1 MKCAYYAPTRV
12 GAIILVAAL
21 LSGCGAVVLG
31 GLQGAAMGASIHAG
45 KTDNQA
51 PNKKL
56 QIIWGTSNSLGESER
71 IASTKAVERCAQ
83 QGGEP
88 HVVESYHS
96 REWPPYPTSPDKR
109 YTLEIRFHCEV
120 DPESSSD

>member
-51 PNKKL
+51 PNKKHIE
-56 QIIWGTSNSLGESER
+56 QF
-71 IASTKAVERCAQ
+71 
-83 QGGEP
+83 GGERKDCLDQGCRTLRP
-88 HVVESYHS
+88 TGWRAACGGKLPFAGVAAVSHQS
-96 REWPPYPTSPDKR
+96 RQTLYPGDSIS
-109 YTLEIRFHCEV
+109 L
-120 DPESSSD
+120 